1 MAKEEGTGRHATVY
15 LWKQKACTDVTDIYS
30 ANASS
35 PLIDGRGGGE
45 GVIAVDGRIYGLLT
59 MPMDVILEVGLL
71 LHSQLFLLRAS

>member
-15 LWKQKACTDVTDIYS
+15 RWKHKACTDVTDIYS

-35 PLIDGRGGGE
+35 PLIDGQGGGE

-71 LHSQLFLLRAS
+71 PHSQLFLLPAS